1 MSDFYS
7 RRADLPLF
15 SALDEPTTPPGPPRT
30 PFKPS
35 EPRRTEILP
44 TAAAVA
50 QKRAGRRERML
61 ERLKMGPT
69 TTLELMQI
77 GGAGFSSRLR
87 ELRDAGHRISCEE
100 HEDGA
105 IYTLVLEG

>member
-1 MSDFYS
+1 M
-7 RRADLPLF
+7 
-15 SALDEPTTPPGPPRT
+15 PPERPRT
-30 PFKPS
+30 PPEPS

-44 TAAAVA
+44 LANAVA
-50 QKRAGRRERML
+50 RKREGKRIRML
-61 ERLKMGPT
+61 RRLESGPA

-87 ELRDAGHRISCEE
+87 ELRDAGHRIVCEE

-105 IYTLVLEG
+105 VYTLEPEERALTWGRY